1 MAPPQLS
8 EGGAIS
14 KDALAIHAYTPLC
27 LRVHPVHK
35 LPLCRRLLLLLRPS
49 QLQPTLHRI
58 VPTAVAVAVVPT
70 PDEEGWD
77 QQYRV

>member
-27 LRVHPVHK
+27 LRVHAVHK
-35 LPLCRRLLLLLRPS
+35 LPLCRRLLLLLLRPS

-70 PDEEGWD
+70 ADEEGRD
-77 QQYRV
+77 KQ